1 MTDPFAVDPSR
12 RSFLKSSAALPAA
25 LVGGATLELLSS
37 HAAWAQDARGA
48 AKGRAGS
55 EAGGYRALRSVSDAS
70 GRTILALPRGFDLV
84 TFGVLGENLIGA
96 KGTHARNADGMGA
109 FAGPGGTVRLIR
121 NQELRNAPDDFT
133 HGVIGEERTRYDPKG
148 MGGTT
153 TLDYDPVARRVVREF
168 FSLNGTIVN
177 CSGGLAYR
185 NAGWLTCEES
195 TRGPREGW
203 GRRHGYT
210 FFVPASGERAEPA
223 RPIVPMGRFS
233 KEAAVADAASGI
245 VYQTEDAGS
254 TSGFYRY
261 LPKDP
266 ANLMAGGALQML
278 KVSGKNQFD
287 ARERQS
293 VGVDHRVEWVT
304 IRDPDPD
311 LEGGAPSCF
320 AQGHAQGAAFFYRLE
335 GLFRAQN
342 GAMLFVSTTG
352 GDVKSGEPDRSGFRT
367 GYGQL
372 WQYAPIGDDRGVLT
386 LIYESTT
393 GALLDSPDN
402 LVVTP
407 RGGILFCEDDATPDR
422 DVHALA
428 PELPE
433 TNRLIGLSRRG
444 QPFTFAVNLLNNTEF
459 AGACF
464 SPDGGTLFVNLF
476 GDGTHASGMTCA
488 ITGPWREGAL

>member
-1 MTDPFAVDPSR
+1 MSDPFAFDHSR
-12 RSFLKSSAALPAA
+12 RSFLKSSAAIPSA
-25 LVGGATLELLSS
+25 LVGAVTLELLSS
-37 HAAWAQDARGA
+37 HAVWAQDARGA
-48 AKGRAGS
+48 AHARSSAQS
-55 EAGGYRALRSVSDAS
+55 GGYRALRVLSDAS
-70 GRTILALPRGFDLV
+70 GRRILALPEGFDLV
-84 TFGVLGENLIGA
+84 TFGVLGENLAGT

-121 NQELRNAPDDFT
+121 NHELRNAPDDFI
-133 HGVIGEERTRYDPKG
+133 HGVIGDERTRYDPKA

-153 TLDYDPVARRVVREF
+153 TLDYDPVLRRVVREF

-185 NAGWLTCEES
+185 DAGWLTCEES
-195 TRGPREGW
+195 VGGAREGW
-203 GRRHGYT
+203 GRKHGYT
-210 FFVPASGERAEPA
+210 FLVPASIERAEPA
-223 RPIVPMGRFS
+223 RPIVGMGRFS
-233 KEAAVADAASGI
+233 KEAAVADAATGI

-266 ANLMAGGALQML
+266 VNLMAGGALQML
-278 KVSGKNQFD
+278 RVARRNQFD
-287 ARERQS
+287 ARERQV
-293 VGVDHRVEWVT
+293 VGAEHRVEWVT

-311 LEGGAPSCF
+311 LESGAPSCF
-320 AQGHAQGAAFFYRLE
+320 AQGHAQGAAFFHRLE
-335 GLFRAQN
+335 GLFRAEN

-372 WQYAPIGDDRGVLT
+372 WQYLPLGDSRGVLT
-386 LIYESTT
+386 LIYQSTS

-402 LVVTP
+402 LCVTP
-407 RGGILFCEDDATPDR
+407 RGGILFCEDDATADR

-433 TNRLIGLSRRG
+433 ANRLVGLARGG
-444 QPFTFAVNLLNNTEF
+444 QPFTFAVNLLNNSEF

-464 SPDGGTLFVNLF
+464 SPDGATLFVNVF
-476 GDGTHASGMTCA
+476 GDDTHASGMTCA
-488 ITGPWREGAL
+488 ISGPWRDGAL